1 METEFQKLNLSHSF
15 LFAAAM
21 EDAEICRL
29 VLDIILGFKVP
40 KVHVHVEHLSL
51 IHI

>member
-40 KVHVHVEHLSL
+40 KVQRSMCMWSIVF
-51 IHI
+51 